1 MREERRPCRQPRVL
15 VRTFAAAAG
24 GAGCAVVGLY
34 MSAAQASPSPADAR
48 AVEVRRK
55 AAAGESYMQ
64 LLQMIFYE
72 KNRIAANESTLMQH
86 EQDAIRGI
94 TASTRMHALGY
105 GCATGLMVGGLMRA
119 INPSAFRVR
128 HRFWAWVAPSVAW
141 GALQGMQTGVRTSTV
156 TLLNLPESPFAD
168 RLVTH
173 LEKHIPDSPLLQEV
187 SPTRKRA
194 NWGIDAGP
202 EAQRQAD
209 TGGSELAQTEA
220 ALGVIAV
227 SRQQRLVK
235 PQPQPVQ
242 QHEDRPRSLGSAA
255 SEIVGERAQDP
266 HEHADGSRWMEGDR
280 AEDSPWAP
288 LQSGD
293 GSDFFGNVY
302 GRAWSAGGPDDS
314 GDLAAYGQ
322 GGDDTENGLNR
333 DNIALSTATGPEG
346 RAARMAA
353 RKAERERRERE
364 IALRRRNEKR
374 AASGERSWIEKRDDT
389 TADFPEVEDTQDRS
403 SQNRTTRQ
411 SW

>member
-1 MREERRPCRQPRVL
+1 MSTVQ
-15 VRTFAAAAG
+15 AAP
-24 GAGCAVVGLY
+24 L
-34 MSAAQASPSPADAR
+34 PADAR

-105 GCATGLMVGGLMRA
+105 GCATGLMVGGLMRG

-141 GALQGMQTGVRTSTV
+141 GALQGMQTGVRTSTI

-209 TGGSELAQTEA
+209 TGGSELGQAEA
-220 ALGVIAV
+220 ALGAIAV

-235 PQPQPVQ
+235 PQPQLQPQPQPVQ
-242 QHEDRPRSLGSAA
+242 HHEGRPHSLGSAA
-255 SEIVGERAQDP
+255 SEI
-266 HEHADGSRWMEGDR
+266 
-280 AEDSPWAP
+280 
-288 LQSGD
+288 
-293 GSDFFGNVY
+293 
-302 GRAWSAGGPDDS
+302 AG
-314 GDLAAYGQ
+314 
-322 GGDDTENGLNR
+322 
-333 DNIALSTATGPEG
+333 
-346 RAARMAA
+346 
-353 RKAERERRERE
+353 
-364 IALRRRNEKR
+364 KR
-374 AASGERSWIEKRDDT
+374 AH
-389 TADFPEVEDTQDRS
+389 
-403 SQNRTTRQ
+403 
-411 SW
+411 